1 MDQPFK
7 DDVVAAAEAVGAAA
21 LQLADAMYPSSAR
34 AVEVRTRVRYRSPEA
49 TTIMQVEVWDTNL
62 EERMNMIEV
71 KV

>member
-21 LQLADAMYPSSAR
+21 LQLADAMYPGR
-34 AVEVRTRVRYRSPEA
+34 TRQYEVRTSVHHRTEDSV
-49 TTIMQVEVWDTNL
+49 TMIVEVWDSNL
-62 EERMNMIEV
+62 DERINTIGV